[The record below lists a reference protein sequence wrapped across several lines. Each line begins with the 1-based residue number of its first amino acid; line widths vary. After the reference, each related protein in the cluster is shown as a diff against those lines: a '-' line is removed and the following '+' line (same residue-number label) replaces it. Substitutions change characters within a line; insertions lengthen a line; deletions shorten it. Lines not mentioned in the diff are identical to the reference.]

1 MKRPVVAVLIKGLGI
16 GGAEKL
22 VAESARHWDRSSFD
36 YRVAYILPWKD
47 QLVAE
52 MRALDVPVACIG
64 TPRGM
69 SLRTTFRLRR
79 QMSDWEAQLIHAHLP
94 ISGVLARLVA
104 AQPVVYTEHNLVT
117 SYRLPTRLANRL
129 TYGHNRAVTAVSGAV
144 AAGIARYPGPEVEV
158 VSNGVAVTID
168 PAAAREV
175 RRELGVG
182 SDQPLV
188 VHVGN
193 IRPGKGH
200 DTLVDATAALLRHR
214 PDVTVVSVGGEKYSG
229 SLEKLRIRARE
240 AGLEGALR
248 FLGPRRDALAFIAAA
263 DVYVNP
269 SEVEGLPVTILE
281 AMALGRPVV
290 ATAVGGVPEL
300 LEDGENGMVVP
311 PGSPDALAEVIHTIL
326 ESPDMQSHLGRSGA
340 ATVTAEYGLEPMV
353 RAFEDIYRRVL
364 A

>member
-1 MKRPVVAVLIKGLGI
+1 MAVLIKGLGI

-52 MRALDVPVACIG
+52 LRALDVPVTCIG

-69 SLRTTFRLRR
+69 GLRTIFRLRR
-79 QMSDWEAQLIHAHLP
+79 QISDWKAQLIHAHLP
-94 ISGVLARLVA
+94 MSGILARLVVP
-104 AQPVVYTEHNLVT
+104 QPVVYTEHNLVT

-129 TYGHNRAVTAVSGAV
+129 TYGHNRAVTAVSAAV
-144 AAGIARYPGPEVEV
+144 AAGVTRYSGPEVEV
-158 VSNGVAVTID
+158 VTNGVAVTVD
-168 PAAAREV
+168 ASAAREV

-182 SDQPLV
+182 SDRPLV

-193 IRPGKGH
+193 VRPGKGH
-200 DTLVDATAALLRHR
+200 DILVDATAALLRHR
-214 PDVTVVSVGGEKYSG
+214 PDVIVVSVGGEKYSG

-300 LEDGENGMVVP
+300 LKDGENGIVVP
-311 PGSPDALAEVIHTIL
+311 PRCPDALADVIHEIL
-326 ESPDMQSHLGRSGA
+326 ESPGMQAHLGRAAA
-340 ATVTAEYGLEPMV
+340 ATVSAEYGLEPMV
-353 RAFEDIYRRVL
+353 REFEAIYRRVL

>member
-1 MKRPVVAVLIKGLGI
+1 MAVLIKGLGI

-22 VAESARHWDRSSFD
+22 IVESARHWDRSSFD

-64 TPRGM
+64 TPRGLG
-69 SLRTTFRLRR
+69 LRTIIRLRR
-79 QMSDWEAQLIHAHLP
+79 QIRDWNAHLIHAHLP
-94 ISGVLARLVA
+94 MSGILARLVVT
-104 AQPVVYTEHNLVT
+104 QPVVYTEHNLVT

-129 TYGHNRAVTAVSGAV
+129 TYGRNRAVTAVSAAV
-144 AAGIARYPGPEVEV
+144 AAGVAGHPGPEVEI
-158 VSNGVAVTID
+158 VSNGVAVTVD

-175 RRELGVG
+175 RRELGIG
-182 SDQPLV
+182 SDRPLI

-193 IRPGKGH
+193 VRPGKGH
-200 DTLVDATAALLRHR
+200 DTLVDATAALLRRR

-229 SLEKLRIRARE
+229 SLDMLRIRARE

-300 LEDGENGMVVP
+300 VEDRENGMVVP
-311 PGSPDALAEVIHTIL
+311 PGSPDALAEVIHELL
-326 ESPDMQSHLGRSGA
+326 ESPGMQAHLGRAAA